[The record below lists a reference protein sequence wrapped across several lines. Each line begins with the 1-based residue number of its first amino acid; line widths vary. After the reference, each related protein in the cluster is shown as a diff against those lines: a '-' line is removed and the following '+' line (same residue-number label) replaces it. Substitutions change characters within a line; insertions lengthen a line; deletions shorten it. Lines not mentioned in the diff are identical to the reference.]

1 MNWTSEADD
10 VNRGQFKNNFI
21 WFQSPSSMGSNLFA
35 KIENL
40 SSGFAKKSYQTAN
53 HSIHTFGLLDTTVID
68 FSLICIQYITPVVY
82 TLLYTFRYIQ
92 YTHVYFS
99 SKEHEP

>member
-40 SSGFAKKSYQTAN
+40 SSGFAKKLSDCKSLHPHFWT
-53 HSIHTFGLLDTTVID
+53 SRSTTVID

-92 YTHVYFS
+92 YTRVYFS